1 MKRLLFISVV
11 FVALAILYFSTVQ
24 CPSKLAYPVAFLA
37 LMALIDYKH
46 IGIWM
51 VYGLVFSALGDWQGT
66 QGNFFRQMALFGL
79 AHIAYICYFASR
91 LENKDNE
98 KAGWATW
105 LCVLI
110 GVAASLVVGIMIAMS
125 RTWDNLLSPIIN
137 MVGPIPVFAFLP
149 MFLIWFGIGEASKIA
164 LIAYAT
170 FVPMLI
176 YIIGGIRETDP
187 LLIRSAKSLGATSFQ
202 IFTKVILNSA
212 MPKIFEGMKMS
223 LALTFSAL
231 VVAEMMGA
239 SSGLGYIIVNAK
251 NWFKMADMFLAA
263 TLIGLEYTLFY
274 AFLTLVERRLFRW
287 KMAGSSNAVEK

>member
-110 GVAASLVVGIMIAMS
+110 GVAAYIKVVPMVPSGTLRSGVIVYCLLILAMLKMALRQRDIWFALGAALFVIS
-125 RTWDNLLSPIIN
+125 DFILAWNKFVSPIDHASWCI
-137 MVGPIPVFAFLP
+137 MVPYYGAQ
-149 MFLIWFGIGEASKIA
+149 W
-164 LIAYAT
+164 
-170 FVPMLI
+170 
-176 YIIGGIRETDP
+176 
-187 LLIRSAKSLGATSFQ
+187 LLFFRATS
-202 IFTKVILNSA
+202 
-212 MPKIFEGMKMS
+212 
-223 LALTFSAL
+223 
-231 VVAEMMGA
+231 VASGA
-239 SSGLGYIIVNAK
+239 CSCTSQG
-251 NWFKMADMFLAA
+251 
-263 TLIGLEYTLFY
+263 
-274 AFLTLVERRLFRW
+274 R
-287 KMAGSSNAVEK
+287 

>member
-11 FVALAILYFSTVQ
+11 FVALAILYFSPVQ

-51 VYGLVFSALGDWQGT
+51 AYGLVFSALGDWQGT

-110 GVAASLVVGIMIAMS
+110 GVAAYIKVVPMVPSGTLRSGVIVYCLLILAML
-125 RTWDNLLSPIIN
+125 RMALRQRD
-137 MVGPIPVFAFLP
+137 
-149 MFLIWFGIGEASKIA
+149 IWFA
-164 LIAYAT
+164 
-170 FVPMLI
+170 
-176 YIIGGIRETDP
+176 
-187 LLIRSAKSLGATSFQ
+187 LGAALFVLSDFILAWNKFVNPIDHASWCIMVPYYGAQWLLFFRATS
-202 IFTKVILNSA
+202 
-212 MPKIFEGMKMS
+212 
-223 LALTFSAL
+223 
-231 VVAEMMGA
+231 VASGA
-239 SSGLGYIIVNAK
+239 YSCTSQ
-251 NWFKMADMFLAA
+251 
-263 TLIGLEYTLFY
+263 E
-274 AFLTLVERRLFRW
+274 
-287 KMAGSSNAVEK
+287 

>member
-24 CPSKLAYPVAFLA
+24 CSSKLAYPVAFLA

-110 GVAASLVVGIMIAMS
+110 GVAAYIKVVPMVPLGTLRSGVIVYCLLILAMLRMALRQRDIWFALGAALFVIS
-125 RTWDNLLSPIIN
+125 DFILAWNKFVSPIDHASWCI
-137 MVGPIPVFAFLP
+137 MVPYYGAQWLLFFRATCV
-149 MFLIWFGIGEASKIA
+149 AS
-164 LIAYAT
+164 
-170 FVPMLI
+170 
-176 YIIGGIRETDP
+176 
-187 LLIRSAKSLGATSFQ
+187 GACSCTSQ
-202 IFTKVILNSA
+202 
-212 MPKIFEGMKMS
+212 G
-223 LALTFSAL
+223 
-231 VVAEMMGA
+231 
-239 SSGLGYIIVNAK
+239 
-251 NWFKMADMFLAA
+251 
-263 TLIGLEYTLFY
+263 
-274 AFLTLVERRLFRW
+274 
-287 KMAGSSNAVEK
+287 

>member
-11 FVALAILYFSTVQ
+11 FVALTILYFSTVQ

-110 GVAASLVVGIMIAMS
+110 GVAAYIKVVPMVPSGTLRSGVIVYCLLILAMLRMALRQRDIWFALGAALFVIS
-125 RTWDNLLSPIIN
+125 DFILAWNKFVSPIDHASWCI
-137 MVGPIPVFAFLP
+137 MVPYYGAQWLLFFRATCV
-149 MFLIWFGIGEASKIA
+149 AS
-164 LIAYAT
+164 
-170 FVPMLI
+170 
-176 YIIGGIRETDP
+176 
-187 LLIRSAKSLGATSFQ
+187 GACSCTSQ
-202 IFTKVILNSA
+202 
-212 MPKIFEGMKMS
+212 G
-223 LALTFSAL
+223 
-231 VVAEMMGA
+231 
-239 SSGLGYIIVNAK
+239 
-251 NWFKMADMFLAA
+251 
-263 TLIGLEYTLFY
+263 
-274 AFLTLVERRLFRW
+274 
-287 KMAGSSNAVEK
+287 

>member
-24 CPSKLAYPVAFLA
+24 CHSKLAYPVAFLA
-37 LMALIDYKH
+37 LIALIDYKH

-110 GVAASLVVGIMIAMS
+110 GVAAFIKVVPMVPSGTLRSGVIVYCLLILAMLRMALRQRDIWFALGAALFVIS
-125 RTWDNLLSPIIN
+125 DFILAWNKFVSPIDHASWFI
-137 MVGPIPVFAFLP
+137 MVPYYGAQWLLFL
-149 MFLIWFGIGEASKIA
+149 
-164 LIAYAT
+164 
-170 FVPMLI
+170 
-176 YIIGGIRETDP
+176 R
-187 LLIRSAKSLGATSFQ
+187 ATS
-202 IFTKVILNSA
+202 
-212 MPKIFEGMKMS
+212 
-223 LALTFSAL
+223 
-231 VVAEMMGA
+231 VASGA
-239 SSGLGYIIVNAK
+239 CSCTSQ
-251 NWFKMADMFLAA
+251 
-263 TLIGLEYTLFY
+263 E
-274 AFLTLVERRLFRW
+274 
-287 KMAGSSNAVEK
+287 

>member
-24 CPSKLAYPVAFLA
+24 CHSKLAYPVAFLA

-110 GVAASLVVGIMIAMS
+110 GVAAYIKVVPMVPSGTLRSGVIVYCLLILAMLRMALRQRDIWFALGAALFVIS
-125 RTWDNLLSPIIN
+125 DFILAWNKFVSPIDH
-137 MVGPIPVFAFLP
+137 
-149 MFLIWFGIGEASKIA
+149 ASWC
-164 LIAYAT
+164 
-170 FVPMLI
+170 
-176 YIIGGIRETDP
+176 
-187 LLIRSAKSLGATSFQ
+187 
-202 IFTKVILNSA
+202 
-212 MPKIFEGMKMS
+212 
-223 LALTFSAL
+223 
-231 VVAEMMGA
+231 
-239 SSGLGYIIVNAK
+239 IIVPYYGAQ
-251 NWFKMADMFLAA
+251 WLLFFRA
-263 TLIGLEYTLFY
+263 TCVASGACSCTSQ
-274 AFLTLVERRLFRW
+274 
-287 KMAGSSNAVEK
+287 G